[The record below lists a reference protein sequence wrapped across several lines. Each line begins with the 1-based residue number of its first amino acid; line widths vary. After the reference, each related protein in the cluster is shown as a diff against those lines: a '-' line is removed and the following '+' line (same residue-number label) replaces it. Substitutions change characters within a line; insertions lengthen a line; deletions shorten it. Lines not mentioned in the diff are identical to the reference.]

1 MALRAGGREQ
11 RRAVRADSRA
21 QRPVGSPAKPSGAR
35 GRLRAAGIAWVRAPA
50 EQPGQRRHGPRAC
63 GGASAA
69 PGRRHLPRLSA
80 EGSWRAAPATP
91 GRARRRPG
99 QRWARTSGRCRP
111 LNCSAPRIS
120 NPCTLSFRA
129 RGTLFTILAS
139 LKSNQ
144 KIQKVCK
151 GPPSPP
157 LLVFAR
163 LLLWGTPTPRGARP
177 SLRRFFGSPL
187 VPRTF
192 NWRSGAEATEFPFR
206 LWDSEPGT
214 TGKSGGDAEQV
225 ESCPFVTGDLAAQG
239 SAPPELSRAPR

>member
-1 MALRAGGREQ
+1 M
-11 RRAVRADSRA
+11 RADSRA

-120 NPCTLSFRA
+120 SPCTLSFRA

-163 LLLWGTPTPRGARP
+163 LLLWGTPTPPEERAHP
-177 SLRRFFGSPL
+177 SAASLALRWSLGPL
-187 VPRTF
+187 TGDRELKQPSSH
-192 NWRSGAEATEFPFR
+192 SGCGIPSQEQPANREATR
-206 LWDSEPGT
+206 
-214 TGKSGGDAEQV
+214 
-225 ESCPFVTGDLAAQG
+225 
-239 SAPPELSRAPR
+239 SRWKVVPL